1 MPKRSII
8 LCLIILTMNGCQST
22 PQSAEVENKFP
33 RDRGAVTSPSL
44 SIEQYSSSQ
53 YKAVTLVL
61 NNAAA
66 QINAAQSLAAL
77 NLLKS
82 LNPDTLPTPLSDQ
95 YQRLSGM
102 AYGQLGDQAQAL
114 VLMNLVSNPNRQDL
128 EVIIEFCDGLEDYS
142 CSARNLIRL
151 QQEHSARAEVPANK
165 QDLQDAIWSALM
177 LANSPDKQFSS
188 QLERGWWSLRDSIF
202 NSGSVD
208 RAKLSLAQWASLNP
222 NHSAAQRLPSML
234 KNLQRYS
241 APKVALLL
249 PLTGRLSN
257 AGDAI
262 RDGFLGGY
270 FADSRL
276 YPQPNTQSDAPPNTQ
291 FETLNRFFQPEDDVL
306 ERDFSQVPSS
316 LAGAQAARSRSLTLY
331 DSASAPLSDL
341 VARAKAEG
349 ADLIIGPLR
358 KDKAQTVAELAARAN
373 MPALLL
379 NYLEQAP
386 ETQDSPSALTQRSE
400 IYQLGAAIENEAAT
414 LANALMNSEH
424 QRVLVVHSGQTWSQ
438 RALAEFQA
446 LWPYPVSVA
455 KFDQIK
461 EVTGAVGGSMGVADS
476 VARKNE
482 LTQLF
487 DQEIQ
492 FLPRARQDLDAVV
505 ALTSNVE
512 SRALVPALRF
522 HFADNLPVYAT
533 SQSIR
538 GGGNI
543 KELAGFTVTELPI
556 LTSPNLNMSN
566 LVSTYGLKE
575 SPLVELY
582 ALGYDAYQLATWIHL
597 LNQPGQ
603 TPLNG
608 SFRLS
613 MATGAVQLNPNGRFQ
628 RTLELVNIDRRG
640 RLKITNERL

>member
-22 PQSAEVENKFP
+22 PQSADVQNKFP
-33 RDRGAVTSPSL
+33 RDREKITSPSL
-44 SIEQYSSSQ
+44 STEQYSSSQ

-61 NNAAA
+61 NNASA
-66 QINAAQSLAAL
+66 QINAEQSLAAL

-82 LNPDTLPTPLSDQ
+82 LKPDTLPAPLSDQ
-95 YQRLSGM
+95 YQRLSAI
-102 AYGQLGDQAQAL
+102 AYGQLGDQARAL

-128 EVIIEFCDGLEDYS
+128 KVIIGFCDGLEDYS
-142 CSARNLIRL
+142 CSTRNLIRL
-151 QQEHSARAEVPANK
+151 QQEHGASAEVPANK

-177 LANSPDKQFSS
+177 LANSPDKQFSN
-188 QLERGWWSLRDSIF
+188 QLERGWWTLRDSIF
-202 NSGSVD
+202 TSGSVD
-208 RAKLSLAQWASLNP
+208 RAKLALAQWTSLNP

-241 APKVALLL
+241 SPKVALLL

-257 AGDAI
+257 AGDAV

-276 YPQPNTQSDAPPNTQ
+276 YPQPNTQSDAQPNTQ
-291 FETLNRFFQPEDDVL
+291 LETLNKFFQPEDGVL
-306 ERDFSQVPSS
+306 ERNFLQVPSS
-316 LAGAQAARSRSLTLY
+316 LAGAQAARSRSLILY
-331 DSASAPLSDL
+331 DSASAPLKDL

-386 ETQDSPSALTQRSE
+386 ETQDNPSALTQRSE
-400 IYQLGAAIENEAAT
+400 TYQLGAAIENEAAT
-414 LANALMNSEH
+414 LANALMESEH
-424 QRVLVVHSGQTWSQ
+424 QRVLVVHSSQTWSQ

-455 KFDQIK
+455 RFDQIK

-476 VARKNE
+476 IARKNE
-482 LTQLF
+482 LTLLF

-492 FLPRARQDLDAVV
+492 FLPRARLDLDAVV

-533 SQSIR
+533 SQSLR
-538 GGGNI
+538 GGVNI

-556 LTSPNLNMSN
+556 LASSNLNMRN

-597 LNQPGQ
+597 LNQSGR
-603 TPLNG
+603 TLLNG

-613 MATGAVQLNPNGRFQ
+613 MATGTVQLNPNGRFQ

-640 RLKITNERL
+640 RLKITNEHL

>member
-1 MPKRSII
+1 
-8 LCLIILTMNGCQST
+8 
-22 PQSAEVENKFP
+22 
-33 RDRGAVTSPSL
+33 
-44 SIEQYSSSQ
+44 
-53 YKAVTLVL
+53 
-61 NNAAA
+61 
-66 QINAAQSLAAL
+66 
-77 NLLKS
+77 
-82 LNPDTLPTPLSDQ
+82 
-95 YQRLSGM
+95 
-102 AYGQLGDQAQAL
+102 
-114 VLMNLVSNPNRQDL
+114 
-128 EVIIEFCDGLEDYS
+128 
-142 CSARNLIRL
+142 
-151 QQEHSARAEVPANK
+151 
-165 QDLQDAIWSALM
+165 
-177 LANSPDKQFSS
+177 
-188 QLERGWWSLRDSIF
+188 
-202 NSGSVD
+202 
-208 RAKLSLAQWASLNP
+208 
-222 NHSAAQRLPSML
+222 
-234 KNLQRYS
+234 
-241 APKVALLL
+241 
-249 PLTGRLSN
+249 
-257 AGDAI
+257 
-262 RDGFLGGY
+262 
-270 FADSRL
+270 
-276 YPQPNTQSDAPPNTQ
+276 
-291 FETLNRFFQPEDDVL
+291 
-306 ERDFSQVPSS
+306 
-316 LAGAQAARSRSLTLY
+316 
-331 DSASAPLSDL
+331 
-341 VARAKAEG
+341 
-349 ADLIIGPLR
+349 
-358 KDKAQTVAELAARAN
+358 

-455 KFDQIK
+455 RFDQIK